1 VSSSKRS
8 GMLPVILFS
17 SWTPMEAPCVIRGAQ
32 DSEVSSETLSVIG
45 YLATVVTW
53 SHYKHPRR
61 TSSYLPWW
69 NANIRKIIWETDSL
83 TSIQMIQQGCSPFHP
98 YASIIS
104 RIRFFVSCSWDL
116 KFMHTYREV
125 NVCADPLA
133 KMGSLS
139 NRHFVALEVCPASLI
154 CKVAVDAAGT
164 IFLGL

>member
-1 VSSSKRS
+1 
-8 GMLPVILFS
+8 
-17 SWTPMEAPCVIRGAQ
+17 MEAPCVIRGAQ

-45 YLATVVTW
+45 YLATV
-53 SHYKHPRR
+53 
-61 TSSYLPWW
+61 
-69 NANIRKIIWETDSL
+69 
-83 TSIQMIQQGCSPFHP
+83 
-98 YASIIS
+98 
-104 RIRFFVSCSWDL
+104 
-116 KFMHTYREV
+116 FMHTYREV